1 VDEHPLQLD
10 EPPPALDPAADT
22 NSTAPAPAR
31 AAAGAGSVP
40 AGVTGKGR
48 GRRQIAVLRIR
59 SELSMPW
66 RIGLAAGGLAG
77 VFALWVAAS
86 ARSGGAV
93 VVPSPADTWK
103 AIGSAWSSGQL
114 SHDFSASMGR
124 IGLGYAISM
133 AVGLVAGLLMG
144 SFTSVESAVEAPIAF
159 LRYIPATALTPL
171 LLLWL
176 GIGESPKVTL
186 IVLGTVFFNT
196 LMVADVV
203 RTVPQEL
210 IKVSYTLGAGRMSV
224 LRKVILPHSVPGVI
238 DVARI
243 NLAAGWLMLVVA
255 ELLAAR
261 QGLAYRIVQAQRFH
275 QVDVMFAMLIVFGV
289 IGVASDLALRWL
301 RNAIAPWARP

>member
-1 VDEHPLQLD
+1 MVAELTSFTGADEAVAAVAAVV
-10 EPPPALDPAADT
+10 PPRR
-22 NSTAPAPAR
+22 PAR
-31 AAAGAGSVP
+31 VKP
-40 AGVTGKGR
+40 AGR
-48 GRRQIAVLRIR
+48 GRRQAPVLRLR
-59 SELSMPW
+59 AELPLPW
-66 RIGLAAGGLAG
+66 RVGLAG
-77 VFALWVAAS
+77 AGMAGVLAVWLWAS
-86 ARSGGAV
+86 ARSSGAV

-103 AIGSAWSSGQL
+103 AVATAWSSGQL
-114 SHDFSASMGR
+114 RSDFSASMGR
-124 IGLGYAISM
+124 IGIGYAVSM
-133 AVGLVAGLLMG
+133 AVGLVVGLLMG
-144 SFTSVESAVEAPIAF
+144 SLTSVESAVEAPIAF

-186 IVLGTVFFNT
+186 IVLGTVFFNI

-203 RTVPQEL
+203 RAVPQEL
-210 IKVSYTLGAGRMSV
+210 IKVSYTLGAGRVTV
-224 LRKVILPHSVPGVI
+224 LRKVILPHSLPGVI

-301 RNAIAPWARP
+301 RNAVAPWARP

>member
-1 VDEHPLQLD
+1 M
-10 EPPPALDPAADT
+10 AAEL
-22 NSTAPAPAR
+22 R
-31 AAAGAGSVP
+31 
-40 AGVTGKGR
+40 TGGGGR
-48 GRRQIAVLRIR
+48 GRRQSPVLRIR
-59 SELSMPW
+59 SELPMRW
-66 RIGLAAGGLAG
+66 RVGLAVGGLAV
-77 VFALWVAAS
+77 VFLLWVWES
-86 ARSGGAV
+86 ARSSGAV
-93 VVPSPADTWK
+93 IVPSPADTWK
-103 AIGSAWSSGQL
+103 AVTTAWSSGQL
-114 SHDFSASMGR
+114 SKDFTASMGR

-133 AVGLVAGLLMG
+133 AIGLVVGLFMG

-203 RTVPQEL
+203 RAVPQEL
-210 IKVSYTLGAGRMSV
+210 IKISYTLGAGRLTV
-224 LRKVILPHSVPGVI
+224 LRKVILPHSLPGVI

-255 ELLAAR
+255 ELLAAQ

-275 QVDVMFAMLIVFGV
+275 QVDIMFAMLIVFGV

-301 RNAIAPWARP
+301 RNAAAPWARP

>member
-1 VDEHPLQLD
+1 MVAELTGYA
-10 EPPPALDPAADT
+10 PPDV
-22 NSTAPAPAR
+22 APAPAR
-31 AAAGAGSVP
+31 RTRVKP
-40 AGVTGKGR
+40 TGR
-48 GRRQIAVLRIR
+48 GRRQSPVLRIR
-59 SELSMPW
+59 TELPMRW
-66 RIGLAAGGLAG
+66 RAGLAAGGLAVVG
-77 VFALWVAAS
+77 LLWVWES
-86 ARSGGAV
+86 AHSSGAV
-93 VVPSPADTWK
+93 VVPSPAATWT
-103 AIGSAWSSGQL
+103 AITHAWSSGQL
-114 SHDFSASMGR
+114 GSDFGASMGR
-124 IGLGYAISM
+124 IGVGYALSM
-133 AVGLVAGLLMG
+133 AIGLVVGLLMG

-186 IVLGTVFFNT
+186 IVLGTVFFNI

-203 RTVPQEL
+203 RAVPQEL
-210 IKVSYTLGAGRMSV
+210 IKVSYTLGAGRLKV
-224 LRKVILPHSVPGVI
+224 LRKVILPHSLPGVI

-289 IGVASDLALRWL
+289 IGVASDLLLRWL
-301 RNAIAPWARP
+301 RNAVAPWARP